1 METPSPSDKR
11 RAWLRSSRAW
21 QAPETTLTPGPQADE
36 VFLEGNNDG
45 KVASWLQCLGYE
57 MPPEDANHLTLD
69 SFPKAGNS
77 FEDDLILGAEAIAL
91 HRGEDDPVVGGCPLL
106 LPPPRPRNRDCSA
119 PQRAARGVSTEK
131 LSPFQ
136 FLNLGHSMASSGFS
150 TATTKSASSVSQ
162 VLQMCAEDA
171 EETLYNL
178 GFGQD
183 EPQITAKIPPRFFSF
198 PSQLGGINFRLFLE
212 SQLRRIKEEDPD
224 LSLASRFRQVEVL
237 TAMANAFYSLYSYVS
252 KTPVQKLAPPEFSFA
267 SPIEKISMRFSS
279 VRSEP
284 RSPVDRLKDTVSK
297 MCLYTGSRDLASP
310 GPSPRA
316 SPRKR
321 SSLPNVVEFVLGHK
335 AAETSR
341 HLAQACSGEDPARLP
356 GAPLPT
362 PASSGDGATQGHPA
376 PGELALPVPAAPEG
390 TSGSETQDVRDKPNQ
405 GGTEPNTS
413 GQPQAAKFT
422 QDVIHPRIVES
433 VHKKPF
439 MKQTCFRHPEIP
451 SSLDPRREG
460 SPRGMQD
467 PPENGETGVI
477 AEGVVAWGLM
487 GESGSVVSC
496 LAENASDGTCRHP
509 SHSNPGV
516 KGQEPTCQ
524 ITVTGWDG
532 ESPSD
537 TDASQS
543 QHPWGVGQRGY
554 LSPSRSPS
562 FRRALQSPQQGN
574 SFEIEEVHSAG
585 EDESSQSETR
595 SIMTSSPLSAVKRQ
609 RDMIL
614 REDSLQSDSS
624 GFVEDDFQA
633 QASPVEKEKET

>member
-91 HRGEDDPVVGGCPLL
+91 HRGEDDPVV
-106 LPPPRPRNRDCSA
+106 
-119 PQRAARGVSTEK
+119 GVSTEK

-321 SSLPNVVEFVLGHK
+321 SSLPNVVEL
-335 AAETSR
+335 
-341 HLAQACSGEDPARLP
+341 
-356 GAPLPT
+356 
-362 PASSGDGATQGHPA
+362 DGATQGHPA

-609 RDMIL
+609 RADMIL

-633 QASPVEKEKET
+633 QASPVEKE